1 MIDQSSLKTNFIG
14 RDGFRWWV
22 GQIPPLSSMGKQ
34 VEGGGWGNRFKVRII
49 GYHPYSAAELPDED
63 LPWAQ
68 CLIPTTAGSGA
79 ANCATGVQLQPSD
92 IVLGFFLD
100 GDNAQIPVILATFGR
115 SNSVPSTDYLGPFVP
130 FTGYSDKIQKNGG
143 LASNESSE
151 VKKTSN
157 PSPRDVSPEQAKQ
170 ISPDEKSTSDSIGST
185 VILANTINNTKVA
198 GIKNEVSNLLKKIKR
213 FLNKAKNVAQKIKQ
227 EIKKS
232 VDKIVSIAN
241 DFVGSSFNFLYK
253 QLEKLLK
260 KGLDFLYKQVF
271 STILAATANPA
282 AAHLAG
288 VAAQTAM
295 VKPVSILEKA
305 VSCVA
310 GAVISGLKS
319 VVSGLLNSVVDN
331 ISRFVGCAAEQFTGS
346 LLNSIIDK
354 IESAISGPI
363 AGVEK
368 LLQFFS
374 DFSVGG
380 VIRSVVDGIKSVGS
394 AFDCNQDKSSF
405 QGLVN
410 EWVVGSGP
418 KFSGADPFQNIL
430 KAINIQNSTKP
441 ITEFNLA
448 PTDSIVL
455 NNLLSTVKIASN
467 VGIND
472 TTINLQSLDN
482 ISSDGLLSSDYEIM
496 KINSVNQST
505 NQIVVQRAYSGI
517 TTTYTSG
524 YDLNV
529 IDNRVEPRNTTTTIK
544 QSPTNLFKN
553 SLGNCF
559 TGVPT
564 NCSAPTI
571 NIFGGGSSGSG
582 ATAIPLLGSIVGDTA
597 SIIGVKVTNGGSGYD
612 YPPFVEIVD
621 NCGQGYGAVARALI
635 NDAGQVES
643 IYIVSEGENYPIE
656 NFIDIENM
664 ERVGGIFEYSV
675 SDVVV
680 DFGGSGYE
688 NGDTVVDNLGNT
700 YSTQVVNGS
709 IYQVIPLNNVVQSA
723 PVLTVQT
730 KTGSGA
736 VLRPLLASPNFTG
749 EVQQSIDCP
758 TK

>member
-1 MIDQSSLKTNFIG
+1 MIDQSLLKSNFIG
-14 RDGFRWWV
+14 RDGFRWWI

-115 SNSVPSTDYLGPFVP
+115 SDSVPSTTYSGPFVP
-130 FTGYSDKIQKNGG
+130 FTGYSDKVQINGE
-143 LASNESSE
+143 LASIESNEL
-151 VKKTSN
+151 KKTSN

-170 ISPDEKSTSDSIGST
+170 IGPIEKSISDAIGSE

-198 GIKNEVSNLLKKIKR
+198 GIKNEINNLLKKIQR
-213 FLNKAKNVAQKIKQ
+213 FLNKAKNVTQKIKQ
-227 EIKKS
+227 EIRKS

-241 DFVGSSFNFLYK
+241 DFIGQSFNFLYK
-253 QLEKLLK
+253 KLEVLLK
-260 KGLDFLYKQVF
+260 KGLELLYKKVYALV
-271 STILAATANPA
+271 LAATLNPA

-295 VKPVSILEKA
+295 VKPVKKVEESL
-305 VSCVA
+305 SCVA
-310 GAVISGLKS
+310 GAVISGLKN
-319 VVSGLLNSVVDN
+319 VVSDLIYSVIDN
-331 ISRFVGCAAEQFTGS
+331 IERFVTCAAEQFTGS
-346 LLNSIIDK
+346 LLNSIIDR
-354 IESAISGPI
+354 IESGLSEPFSGI
-363 AGVEK
+363 QK

-374 DFSVGG
+374 DFSVGNT
-380 VIRSVVDGIKSVGS
+380 IRSTVDGIKSVGS

-410 EWVVGSGP
+410 EWVVGYGP
-418 KFSGADPFQNIL
+418 KSSGADPFQNIL
-430 KAINIQNSTKP
+430 NVINGQNS
-441 ITEFNLA
+441 N
-448 PTDSIVL
+448 
-455 NNLLSTVKIASN
+455 
-467 VGIND
+467 
-472 TTINLQSLDN
+472 
-482 ISSDGLLSSDYEIM
+482 
-496 KINSVNQST
+496 
-505 NQIVVQRAYSGI
+505 
-517 TTTYTSG
+517 
-524 YDLNV
+524 
-529 IDNRVEPRNTTTTIK
+529 
-544 QSPTNLFKN
+544 
-553 SLGNCF
+553 NCF

-564 NCSAPTI
+564 NCSVPTI
-571 NIFGGGSSGSG
+571 NIFGGGSAGSG
-582 ATAIPLLGSIVGDTA
+582 ASAIPLLGSIVGNTA
-597 SIIGVKVTNGGSGYD
+597 SIIGVKVTDGGSGYT

-643 IYIVSEGENYPIE
+643 IYIVSEGENYPTG
-656 NFIDIENM
+656 DI
-664 ERVGGIFEYSV
+664 GYSSQYSV

-680 DFGGSGYE
+680 DSGGTGYE
-688 NGDTVVDNLGNT
+688 NGDTVTDNLGNT
-700 YSTQVVNGS
+700 YSTQVINGS
-709 IYQVIPLNNVVQSA
+709 IYQVIPLNNVVQSI
-723 PVLTVQT
+723 PILTVQT

-736 VLRPLLASPNFTG
+736 VLRPLIATSNTPNFTG

>member
-1 MIDQSSLKTNFIG
+1 MIDQSSLKSNFIG
-14 RDGFRWWV
+14 RDGFRWWI

-49 GYHPYSAAELPDED
+49 GYHPYSSAELPDED

-79 ANCATGVQLQPSD
+79 ANCVTGVQLQPSD

-130 FTGYSDKIQKNGG
+130 FTGYSDKIKKNGG
-143 LASNESSE
+143 LTPNESSE

-170 ISPDEKSTSDSIGST
+170 ISPIEKSISDAVGSE

-198 GIKNEVSNLLKKIKR
+198 AIKNEVNNLLKKIQR

-241 DFVGSSFNFLYK
+241 DFVGNSFKFLYE

-260 KGLDFLYKQVF
+260 KGLDLLYKKVF
-271 STILAATANPA
+271 ADVLAATSNPA

-295 VKPVSILEKA
+295 VNPVLILEKA
-305 VSCVA
+305 ISCVA

-331 ISRFVGCAAEQFTGS
+331 IKKFVTCAAEQFTGS
-346 LLNSIIDK
+346 LLNSIIDR
-354 IESAISGPI
+354 IESGLSGPI
-363 AGVEK
+363 AGVQK

-374 DFSVGG
+374 DFSVGN
-380 VIRSVVDGIKSVGS
+380 VIRSVVDGIKSIGS

-410 EWVVGSGP
+410 EWVVGYGP
-418 KFSGADPFQNIL
+418 KSSGADPFKNIL
-430 KAINIQNSTKP
+430 EIINGQNST
-441 ITEFNLA
+441 
-448 PTDSIVL
+448 
-455 NNLLSTVKIASN
+455 
-467 VGIND
+467 
-472 TTINLQSLDN
+472 
-482 ISSDGLLSSDYEIM
+482 
-496 KINSVNQST
+496 
-505 NQIVVQRAYSGI
+505 
-517 TTTYTSG
+517 
-524 YDLNV
+524 
-529 IDNRVEPRNTTTTIK
+529 
-544 QSPTNLFKN
+544 
-553 SLGNCF
+553 NCF

-571 NIFGGGSSGSG
+571 NIFGGGSAGSG
-582 ATAIPLLGSIVGDTA
+582 ASAIPLLGSIVGNTA
-597 SIIGVKVTNGGSGYD
+597 SIMGVKVTNSGSGYD

-643 IYIVSEGENYPIE
+643 IYIVSEGENYPTG
-656 NFIDIENM
+656 DI
-664 ERVGGIFEYSV
+664 GYTSEYSV

-680 DFGGSGYE
+680 DYGGTGYE
-688 NGDTVVDNLGNT
+688 NDDIVTDNFGNT

-709 IYQVIPLNNVVQSA
+709 IYQVTPLNNVVQSA

-736 VLRPLLASPNFTG
+736 VLRPLLTTPSFTG

>member
-1 MIDQSSLKTNFIG
+1 MIDQSLLKSNFIG
-14 RDGFRWWV
+14 RDGFRWWI

-115 SNSVPSTDYLGPFVP
+115 SDSVPSTDYVGPFVP
-130 FTGYSDKIQKNGG
+130 FTGYSNKIQKNGG
-143 LASNESSE
+143 VASSESNEL
-151 VKKTSN
+151 KNTSN

-170 ISPDEKSTSDSIGST
+170 ISPDEKSISDAIGSE

-198 GIKNEVSNLLKKIKR
+198 AIKNEVNNLLKKIKR
-213 FLNKAKNVAQKIKQ
+213 FLNSAKNVAQKIKQ
-227 EIKKS
+227 EIAKS
-232 VDKIVSIAN
+232 VDKIVSISN

-253 QLEKLLK
+253 QLETLLK
-260 KGLDFLYKQVF
+260 KGLDLLYKQVF
-271 STILAATANPA
+271 AAVLAATANPA

-295 VKPVSILEKA
+295 VKPVSVLENEL
-305 VSCVA
+305 SCVA
-310 GAVISGLKS
+310 GSVISGLKS
-319 VVSGLLNSVVDN
+319 VVSELLYSVVNN
-331 ISRFVGCAAEQFTGS
+331 IERFVGCAAEQFIGS
-346 LLNSIIDK
+346 LLNSIIDT
-354 IESAISGPI
+354 IESGISGPI
-363 AGVEK
+363 AGVQK

-374 DFSVGG
+374 DFSVGN
-380 VIRSVVDGIKSVGS
+380 VIRSVVDAIKSVGS

-418 KFSGADPFQNIL
+418 KSSGADPFQNIL
-430 KAINIQNSTKP
+430 EAINLEKSGV
-441 ITEFNLA
+441 
-448 PTDSIVL
+448 D
-455 NNLLSTVKIASN
+455 
-467 VGIND
+467 
-472 TTINLQSLDN
+472 
-482 ISSDGLLSSDYEIM
+482 
-496 KINSVNQST
+496 INS
-505 NQIVVQRAYSGI
+505 
-517 TTTYTSG
+517 
-524 YDLNV
+524 
-529 IDNRVEPRNTTTTIK
+529 IK
-544 QSPTNLFKN
+544 
-553 SLGNCF
+553 NCF
-559 TGVPT
+559 TGIPT

-582 ATAIPLLGSIVGDTA
+582 ATAIPLLGSIVGTTA
-597 SIIGVKVTNGGSGYD
+597 SIIGVDLTNGGSGYT

-643 IYIVSEGENYPIE
+643 IYIVSEGENYPIG
-656 NFIDIENM
+656 D
-664 ERVGGIFEYSV
+664 VGYNSEYSV
-675 SDVVV
+675 FDVVV

-688 NGDTVVDNLGNT
+688 TGDVVTDNFGNT
-700 YSTQVVNGS
+700 YSTQVVNGAV
-709 IYQVIPLNNVVQSA
+709 YQVIPLNNVVQSV

-736 VLRPLLASPNFTG
+736 VLRPLLATPNFTG

>member
-1 MIDQSSLKTNFIG
+1 MIDQSSLKSNFIG
-14 RDGFRWWV
+14 RDGFRWWI

-34 VEGGGWGNRFKVRII
+34 VEGSGWGNRFKVRII

-79 ANCATGVQLQPSD
+79 ANCTTGVQLQPSD

-143 LASNESSE
+143 LTPNESSE

-170 ISPDEKSTSDSIGST
+170 ISPNEKSISDAVGSE

-198 GIKNEVSNLLKKIKR
+198 GIKNEVNNLLKKIQR
-213 FLNKAKNVAQKIKQ
+213 FLNKAINVAQKIKQ

-260 KGLDFLYKQVF
+260 KGLDLLYKQVF
-271 STILAATANPA
+271 AAVLAATANPA

-295 VKPVSILEKA
+295 VGPVTILEKA
-305 VSCVA
+305 ISCVA

-346 LLNSIIDK
+346 LLNSIIDR
-354 IESAISGPI
+354 IESGLSSGI
-363 AGVEK
+363 GGVQK

-374 DFSVGG
+374 NFSVGN
-380 VIRSVVDGIKSVGS
+380 VIRSAVDAIKSIGS

-418 KFSGADPFQNIL
+418 KSSGADPFQNIL
-430 KAINIQNSTKP
+430 QAINIQNNTKP

-467 VGIND
+467 VAIND
-472 TTINLQSLDN
+472 TAINLQSLDN
-482 ISSDGLLSSDYEIM
+482 ISSGGLLTSEYEIM

-505 NQIVVQRAYSGI
+505 NQVVVQRAYSGI
-517 TTTYTSG
+517 TTTYNSG
-524 YDLNV
+524 YNLNV
-529 IDNRVEPRNTTTTIK
+529 VDNRVEQKNTTTTIK
-544 QSPTNLFKN
+544 QSPTDSFKN

-564 NCSAPTI
+564 NCSAPI
-571 NIFGGGSSGSG
+571 VNIFGGGSSGSG
-582 ATAIPLLGSIVGDTA
+582 ATAIPLFGSIVGNTA
-597 SIIGVKVTNGGSGYD
+597 SIMGVQVTNGGSGYT

-656 NFIDIENM
+656 NYSTENV
-664 ERVGGIFEYSV
+664 ENVGGISEYSISNV
-675 SDVVV
+675 IIE
-680 DFGGSGYE
+680 FGGSGYE
-688 NGDTVVDNLGNT
+688 NGDIVIDNLGNT
-700 YSTQVVNGS
+700 YSTQIVNGS
-709 IYQVIPLNNVVQSA
+709 IYQVTPLNNVVQSP

-736 VLRPLLASPNFTG
+736 VLRPLFTAPNFTG
-749 EVQQSIDCP
+749 KVQQSIDCL

>member
-1 MIDQSSLKTNFIG
+1 MIDQSSLKSNFIG
-14 RDGFRWWV
+14 RDGFRWWI

-79 ANCATGVQLQPSD
+79 ANCVTGVQLQPSD

-143 LASNESSE
+143 LTSNESSE

-170 ISPDEKSTSDSIGST
+170 ISPDEKSISDSIGSE

-198 GIKNEVSNLLKKIKR
+198 AIKNEVNNLLKKIKR
-213 FLNKAKNVAQKIKQ
+213 FLNSAKNVAQKIKQ
-227 EIKKS
+227 EIAKS
-232 VDKIVSIAN
+232 VDKIVAISN
-241 DFVGSSFNFLYK
+241 DFVGNSFNFLYK

-260 KGLDFLYKQVF
+260 KGLDLLYKQVF
-271 STILAATANPA
+271 ATVLAATGNPA

-295 VKPVSILEKA
+295 VGPVTVLEKA
-305 VSCVA
+305 ISCVA
-310 GAVISGLKS
+310 GAVINGLKS

-331 ISRFVGCAAEQFTGS
+331 IQRFVGCAAEQFTGS
-346 LLNSIIDK
+346 LLNSIIDN
-354 IESAISGPI
+354 IESGLSSGI
-363 AGVEK
+363 GGVQK

-374 DFSVGG
+374 GFSVGNT
-380 VIRSVVDGIKSVGS
+380 VRSAVDAIKSVGS

-410 EWVVGSGP
+410 EWVVGYGP
-418 KFSGADPFQNIL
+418 KSSGADPFQNIL
-430 KAINIQNSTKP
+430 EVINGQN
-441 ITEFNLA
+441 
-448 PTDSIVL
+448 
-455 NNLLSTVKIASN
+455 
-467 VGIND
+467 IN
-472 TTINLQSLDN
+472 
-482 ISSDGLLSSDYEIM
+482 
-496 KINSVNQST
+496 
-505 NQIVVQRAYSGI
+505 
-517 TTTYTSG
+517 
-524 YDLNV
+524 
-529 IDNRVEPRNTTTTIK
+529 
-544 QSPTNLFKN
+544 
-553 SLGNCF
+553 NCF
-559 TGVPT
+559 TGIPT
-564 NCSAPTI
+564 NCSVPTI

-582 ATAIPLLGSIVGDTA
+582 ATAIPLLGSIVGTTA
-597 SIIGVKVTNGGSGYD
+597 SIIGVEVTNGGSGYT

-643 IYIVSEGENYPIE
+643 IYIVSEGENYPIG
-656 NFIDIENM
+656 D
-664 ERVGGIFEYSV
+664 VGYNSEYSV
-675 SDVVV
+675 FDVVV

-688 NGDTVVDNLGNT
+688 TGDIVTDNFGNT
-700 YSTQVVNGS
+700 YSTQVVNGA
-709 IYQVIPLNNVVQSA
+709 IYQVTPLNNVVQSP

-736 VLRPLLASPNFTG
+736 VLRPLLATPNFTG

>member
-14 RDGFRWWV
+14 RDGFRWWI

-49 GYHPYSAAELPDED
+49 GYHPYSSAELPDED

-79 ANCATGVQLQPSD
+79 ANCVTGVQLQPSD

-130 FTGYSDKIQKNGG
+130 FTGYSDKIKKNGG

-170 ISPDEKSTSDSIGST
+170 ISPDEKSISDSVGSEI
-185 VILANTINNTKVA
+185 ILANTINNTKVA
-198 GIKNEVSNLLKKIKR
+198 AIKNEVSNLLKKIKR

-227 EIKKS
+227 EIAKS
-232 VDKIVSIAN
+232 VDKIVSISN
-241 DFVGSSFNFLYK
+241 DFVGNSFNFLYK

-271 STILAATANPA
+271 ATVLAATANPA

-295 VKPVSILEKA
+295 VGPVKILEEA

-331 ISRFVGCAAEQFTGS
+331 IQRFVGCAAEQFTGS
-346 LLNSIIDK
+346 LLNSIIDT

-363 AGVEK
+363 SGVEK

-374 DFSVGG
+374 DFSVGN
-380 VIRSVVDGIKSVGS
+380 VIRSVVDGIKSIGS

-418 KFSGADPFQNIL
+418 KSSGADPFQNIL
-430 KAINIQNSTKP
+430 EAINIQNSTKP
-441 ITEFNLA
+441 ITEFKLA
-448 PTDSIVL
+448 PTDSIVA
-455 NNLLSTVKIASN
+455 NNLISVVKISSDVN
-467 VGIND
+467 VKD
-472 TTINLQSLDN
+472 TMINLQSLDN
-482 ISSDGLLSSDYEIM
+482 ISSDGLLSSEYEIM

-505 NQIVVQRAYSGI
+505 NQVVVQRAYSGI

-524 YDLNV
+524 YSLNV
-529 IDNRVEPRNTTTTIK
+529 INNKVEQKNTETTIK
-544 QSPTNLFKN
+544 QSPSESFKN
-553 SLGNCF
+553 SLGNCN
-559 TGVPT
+559 T
-564 NCSAPTI
+564 NLLTNILPPI
-571 NIFGGGSSGSG
+571 VNIFGGGSSGSG
-582 ATAIPLLGSIVGDTA
+582 AIATPLFGSIVGNTA
-597 SIIGVKVTNGGSGYD
+597 SIMGVRVTNGGSGYT

-621 NCGQGYGAVARALI
+621 DAGQGYGAVARALI

-643 IYIVSEGENYPIE
+643 IYIVSEGENYPIG
-656 NFIDIENM
+656 DIA
-664 ERVGGIFEYSV
+664 EYSV

-680 DFGGSGYE
+680 EFGGSGYE
-688 NGDTVVDNLGNT
+688 KGDTVVDNLGNS
-700 YSTQVVNGS
+700 YSTQIVNGS
-709 IYQVIPLNNVVQSA
+709 IYQVIPLNNTVQSI

-736 VLRPLLASPNFTG
+736 VLRPLFTSPNFTG

-758 TK
+758 TN

>member
-1 MIDQSSLKTNFIG
+1 MIDQSSLKSNFIG
-14 RDGFRWWV
+14 RDGFRWWI

-79 ANCATGVQLQPSD
+79 ANCVTGVQLQPSD

-130 FTGYSDKIQKNGG
+130 FTGYSDKIKKNGG
-143 LASNESSE
+143 LTPNESSE

-170 ISPDEKSTSDSIGST
+170 ISPDEKSISDSIGSE

-198 GIKNEVSNLLKKIKR
+198 GIKNEVNNLLKKIQR

-253 QLEKLLK
+253 KLEKLLK

-271 STILAATANPA
+271 AAVLAATANPA

-295 VKPVSILEKA
+295 VGPVSVLEKA
-305 VSCVA
+305 ISCVA

-331 ISRFVGCAAEQFTGS
+331 ISKFVSCAAEQFTGS

-354 IESAISGPI
+354 IESGLSGAIG
-363 AGVEK
+363 GVQK

-374 DFSVGG
+374 DFSVGN
-380 VIRSVVDGIKSVGS
+380 VVRSTVDAIKSLGS

-418 KFSGADPFQNIL
+418 KSSGADPFQNIL
-430 KAINIQNSTKP
+430 QAINIQNNTKP

-467 VGIND
+467 VGVND

-482 ISSDGLLSSDYEIM
+482 ISSDGLLTSQYEIM

-505 NQIVVQRAYSGI
+505 NQVIVQRAYSGI
-517 TTTYTSG
+517 TTTYNSG

-529 IDNRVEPRNTTTTIK
+529 IDNKVEQKNTTTTAK
-544 QSPTNLFKN
+544 QSPTDLFKN
-553 SLGNCF
+553 SLGNCY
-559 TGVPT
+559 TGVPK
-564 NCSAPTI
+564 NCSVPTI

-582 ATAIPLLGSIVGDTA
+582 ATAIPLLGSIVGNTA
-597 SIIGVKVTNGGSGYD
+597 SIIGIEVTNGGSGYD

-621 NCGQGYGAVARALI
+621 NCGQGYGAVAKALI

-643 IYIVSEGENYPIE
+643 IYLVSEGENYPTG
-656 NFIDIENM
+656 DI
-664 ERVGGIFEYSV
+664 GYASEYSV

-688 NGDTVVDNLGNT
+688 NGDTVVDNFGNT
-700 YSTQVVNGS
+700 YSTQIVNGA
-709 IYQVIPLNNVVQSA
+709 IYQVIPLNNVVQST

-736 VLRPLLASPNFTG
+736 VLRPLLATPNFTG

>member
-1 MIDQSSLKTNFIG
+1 MIDQSSLKSNFIG
-14 RDGFRWWV
+14 RDGFRWWI

-34 VEGGGWGNRFKVRII
+34 VEGSGWGNRFKVRII

-79 ANCATGVQLQPSD
+79 ANCTTGVQLQPSD

-143 LASNESSE
+143 LTPNESSE

-170 ISPDEKSTSDSIGST
+170 ISPNEKSISDAVGSE

-198 GIKNEVSNLLKKIKR
+198 GIKNEVNNLLKKIQR
-213 FLNKAKNVAQKIKQ
+213 FLNKAINVAQKIKQ

-260 KGLDFLYKQVF
+260 KGLDLLYKQVF
-271 STILAATANPA
+271 AAVLAATANPA

-295 VKPVSILEKA
+295 VGPVTILEKA
-305 VSCVA
+305 ISCVA

-346 LLNSIIDK
+346 LLNSIIDR
-354 IESAISGPI
+354 IESGLSSGI
-363 AGVEK
+363 GGVQK

-374 DFSVGG
+374 NFSVGN
-380 VIRSVVDGIKSVGS
+380 VIRSAVDAIKSIGS

-418 KFSGADPFQNIL
+418 KYSDADPFQNIL
-430 KAINIQNSTKP
+430 QAINIQNNTKP

-467 VGIND
+467 VAIND
-472 TTINLQSLDN
+472 TAINLQSLDN
-482 ISSDGLLSSDYEIM
+482 ISSGGLLTSEYEIM

-505 NQIVVQRAYSGI
+505 NQVVVQRAYSGI
-517 TTTYTSG
+517 TTTYNSG
-524 YDLNV
+524 YNLNV
-529 IDNRVEPRNTTTTIK
+529 VDNRVEQKNTTTTIK
-544 QSPTNLFKN
+544 QSPTDSFKN

-564 NCSAPTI
+564 NCSAPI
-571 NIFGGGSSGSG
+571 VNIFGGGSSGSG
-582 ATAIPLLGSIVGDTA
+582 ATAIPLFGSIVGNTA
-597 SIIGVKVTNGGSGYD
+597 SIMGVQVTNGGSGYT

-656 NFIDIENM
+656 NYSTENV
-664 ERVGGIFEYSV
+664 ENVGGISEYSISNV
-675 SDVVV
+675 IIE
-680 DFGGSGYE
+680 FGGSGYE
-688 NGDTVVDNLGNT
+688 NGDIVIDNLGNT
-700 YSTQVVNGS
+700 YSTQIVNGS
-709 IYQVIPLNNVVQSA
+709 IYQVTPLNNVVQSP

-736 VLRPLLASPNFTG
+736 VLRPLFTAPNFTG
-749 EVQQSIDCP
+749 KVQQSIDCL

>member
-14 RDGFRWWV
+14 RDGFRWWI

-34 VEGGGWGNRFKVRII
+34 VEGNGWGNRFKVRII

-79 ANCATGVQLQPSD
+79 ANCTTGVQLQPSD

-143 LASNESSE
+143 LAPNESSE

-170 ISPDEKSTSDSIGST
+170 ISPDEKSISDSVGST

-198 GIKNEVSNLLKKIKR
+198 GIKNEVSNLLKKIQR
-213 FLNKAKNVAQKIKQ
+213 FLNGAKNIAQKIKQ
-227 EIKKS
+227 EIAKS

-241 DFVGSSFNFLYK
+241 DFVGSSFNFLYTK
-253 QLEKLLK
+253 LEKLLK
-260 KGLDFLYKQVF
+260 SGLDLLYKQVF
-271 STILAATANPA
+271 ATILIATANPA
-282 AAHLAG
+282 AAHLGG

-295 VKPVSILEKA
+295 VGPVSILEKA
-305 VSCVA
+305 ISCVA

-331 ISRFVGCAAEQFTGS
+331 IKRFVGCAAEQFTGS

-354 IESAISGPI
+354 IESGISGPI

-374 DFSVGG
+374 DFSVGN
-380 VIRSVVDGIKSVGS
+380 VIRSAVDAIKSIGS

-418 KFSGADPFQNIL
+418 KYSGADPFQNIL
-430 KAINIQNSTKP
+430 EAINIQNSG
-441 ITEFNLA
+441 
-448 PTDSIVL
+448 V
-455 NNLLSTVKIASN
+455 N
-467 VGIND
+467 V
-472 TTINLQSLDN
+472 
-482 ISSDGLLSSDYEIM
+482 
-496 KINSVNQST
+496 NSVKNCNT
-505 NQIVVQRAYSGI
+505 N
-517 TTTYTSG
+517 
-524 YDLNV
+524 
-529 IDNRVEPRNTTTTIK
+529 
-544 QSPTNLFKN
+544 F
-553 SLGNCF
+553 
-559 TGVPT
+559 
-564 NCSAPTI
+564 PTI
-571 NIFGGGSSGSG
+571 FSPPIVNIFGGGSSGSG
-582 ATAIPLLGSIVGDTA
+582 ATATPIYGSIVGNTA
-597 SIIGVKVTNGGSGYD
+597 SIMGVQVTNGGSGYT

-621 NCGQGYGAVARALI
+621 DAGQGYGAVARALI

-643 IYIVSEGENYPIE
+643 IYIVSEGENYPI
-656 NFIDIENM
+656 
-664 ERVGGIFEYSV
+664 GGIAEYSV

-680 DFGGSGYE
+680 EFGGSGYQK
-688 NGDTVVDNLGNT
+688 GDTVVDNLGNS
-700 YSTQVVNGS
+700 YSTQIVNGS
-709 IYQVIPLNNVVQSA
+709 IYQVIPLNNVVQSI
-723 PVLTVQT
+723 PVLTVKT
-730 KTGSGA
+730 KAGSGA
-736 VLRPLLASPNFTG
+736 VLRPLFTSPNFTG

>member
-1 MIDQSSLKTNFIG
+1 MIDQSSLKSNFIG
-14 RDGFRWWV
+14 RDGFRWWI

-49 GYHPYSAAELPDED
+49 GYHPYSSAELPDED

-79 ANCATGVQLQPSD
+79 ANCVTGVQLQPSD

-130 FTGYSDKIQKNGG
+130 FTGYSDKIKKNGG
-143 LASNESSE
+143 LTPNESSE

-170 ISPDEKSTSDSIGST
+170 ISPIEKSISDAVGSE

-198 GIKNEVSNLLKKIKR
+198 AIKNEVNNLLKKIQR

-253 QLEKLLK
+253 KLEKLLK

-271 STILAATANPA
+271 AAVLAATANPA

-295 VKPVSILEKA
+295 VNPVLVLEKA
-305 VSCVA
+305 ISCVA

-331 ISRFVGCAAEQFTGS
+331 IKKFVTCAAEQFTGS
-346 LLNSIIDK
+346 LLNSIIDR
-354 IESAISGPI
+354 IESGLSGPI
-363 AGVEK
+363 AGVQK

-374 DFSVGG
+374 DFSVGN
-380 VIRSVVDGIKSVGS
+380 VIRSAVDGIKSIGS

-410 EWVVGSGP
+410 EWVVGFGP
-418 KFSGADPFQNIL
+418 KSSGADPFKNIL
-430 KAINIQNSTKP
+430 EIINGQNST
-441 ITEFNLA
+441 
-448 PTDSIVL
+448 
-455 NNLLSTVKIASN
+455 
-467 VGIND
+467 
-472 TTINLQSLDN
+472 
-482 ISSDGLLSSDYEIM
+482 
-496 KINSVNQST
+496 
-505 NQIVVQRAYSGI
+505 
-517 TTTYTSG
+517 
-524 YDLNV
+524 
-529 IDNRVEPRNTTTTIK
+529 
-544 QSPTNLFKN
+544 
-553 SLGNCF
+553 NCF

-571 NIFGGGSSGSG
+571 NIFGGGSAGSG
-582 ATAIPLLGSIVGDTA
+582 ASAIPLLGSIVGNTA
-597 SIIGVKVTNGGSGYD
+597 SIMGVKVTNSGSGYD

-643 IYIVSEGENYPIE
+643 IYIVSEGENYPTG
-656 NFIDIENM
+656 DI
-664 ERVGGIFEYSV
+664 GYTSEYSV

-680 DFGGSGYE
+680 DYGGTGYE
-688 NGDTVVDNLGNT
+688 NDDIVTDNFGNT

-709 IYQVIPLNNVVQSA
+709 IYQVTPLNNVVQSA

-736 VLRPLLASPNFTG
+736 VLRPLLTTPSFTG

>member
-1 MIDQSSLKTNFIG
+1 MIDQSSLKSNFIG
-14 RDGFRWWV
+14 RDGFRWWI

-49 GYHPYSAAELPDED
+49 GYHPYSSAELPDED

-79 ANCATGVQLQPSD
+79 ANCVTGVQLQPSD

-115 SNSVPSTDYLGPFVP
+115 SNSVPSTDYLGPFIP

-143 LASNESSE
+143 LTPNESSE

-170 ISPDEKSTSDSIGST
+170 ISPDEKSISDAVGSE

-198 GIKNEVSNLLKKIKR
+198 AIKNEVNNLLKKIQR
-213 FLNKAKNVAQKIKQ
+213 FLNKAKNVSQKIKQ

-253 QLEKLLK
+253 KLEKLLK

-271 STILAATANPA
+271 AAVLAATANPA

-295 VKPVSILEKA
+295 VGPVSVLEKA
-305 VSCVA
+305 ISCVA

-331 ISRFVGCAAEQFTGS
+331 IKKFVTCAAEQFTGS

-354 IESAISGPI
+354 IESGLSDAIG
-363 AGVEK
+363 GVQK

-374 DFSVGG
+374 DFSVGN
-380 VIRSVVDGIKSVGS
+380 VIRSAVDGIKSIGS

-410 EWVVGSGP
+410 EWVVGYGP
-418 KFSGADPFQNIL
+418 KSSGADPFQNIL
-430 KAINIQNSTKP
+430 KIINGQNST
-441 ITEFNLA
+441 
-448 PTDSIVL
+448 
-455 NNLLSTVKIASN
+455 
-467 VGIND
+467 
-472 TTINLQSLDN
+472 
-482 ISSDGLLSSDYEIM
+482 
-496 KINSVNQST
+496 
-505 NQIVVQRAYSGI
+505 
-517 TTTYTSG
+517 
-524 YDLNV
+524 
-529 IDNRVEPRNTTTTIK
+529 
-544 QSPTNLFKN
+544 
-553 SLGNCF
+553 NCF
-559 TGVPT
+559 TDIPT
-564 NCSAPTI
+564 NCSAPII
-571 NIFGGGSSGSG
+571 NIFGGGSAGSG
-582 ATAIPLLGSIVGDTA
+582 ASAIPLLGSIVGNTA
-597 SIIGVKVTNGGSGYD
+597 SIIGVKVTDGGSGYT

-643 IYIVSEGENYPIE
+643 IYIVSEGENYPTG
-656 NFIDIENM
+656 DI
-664 ERVGGIFEYSV
+664 GYASEYSV

-680 DFGGSGYE
+680 DYGGTGYE
-688 NGDTVVDNLGNT
+688 NGDTVTDNLGNT

-709 IYQVIPLNNVVQSA
+709 IYQVTPLNNVVQSA

-730 KTGSGA
+730 KNGSGA
-736 VLRPLLASPNFTG
+736 VLRPLLATPNFTG

>member
-115 SNSVPSTDYLGPFVP
+115 SGSVPSTDYLGPFVP

-143 LASNESSE
+143 LAPNESSE
-151 VKKTSN
+151 TKKTSQ

-170 ISPDEKSTSDSIGST
+170 ISPDEKSTSDAIGSE

-198 GIKNEVSNLLKKIKR
+198 AIKNEVSNLLKKIKR

-282 AAHLAG
+282 AAHLGG

-295 VKPVSILEKA
+295 VGPVSILEKA

-331 ISRFVGCAAEQFTGS
+331 IQRFVGCAAEQFTGS

-354 IESAISGPI
+354 IESGISGPI

-380 VIRSVVDGIKSVGS
+380 VIRSVVDGIKSIGS

-430 KAINIQNSTKP
+430 EAINLEKSGVD
-441 ITEFNLA
+441 L
-448 PTDSIVL
+448 
-455 NNLLSTVKIASN
+455 
-467 VGIND
+467 
-472 TTINLQSLDN
+472 
-482 ISSDGLLSSDYEIM
+482 
-496 KINSVNQST
+496 NSVKKCFT
-505 NQIVVQRAYSGI
+505 
-517 TTTYTSG
+517 
-524 YDLNV
+524 DF
-529 IDNRVEPRNTTTTIK
+529 
-544 QSPTNLFKN
+544 PTN
-553 SLGNCF
+553 F
-559 TGVPT
+559 T
-564 NCSAPTI
+564 API
-571 NIFGGGSSGSG
+571 VNIFGGGSSGSG
-582 ATAIPLLGSIVGDTA
+582 ATAIPLLGSIVGNA
-597 SIIGVKVTNGGSGYD
+597 GSIIGVEVTNGGSGYD

-621 NCGQGYGAVARALI
+621 DAGQGYGAVARALI

-643 IYIVSEGENYPIE
+643 IYIVSEGENYPTG
-656 NFIDIENM
+656 DI
-664 ERVGGIFEYSV
+664 GYASEYSV

-688 NGDTVVDNLGNT
+688 NGDTVTDNLGNT

-723 PVLTVQT
+723 PVLTVKT

-736 VLRPLLASPNFTG
+736 VLRPLFATPNFTG

>member
-79 ANCATGVQLQPSD
+79 ANCVTGVQLQPSD

-143 LASNESSE
+143 LAPNESSE

-170 ISPDEKSTSDSIGST
+170 ISPDEKSISDAVGSE

-271 STILAATANPA
+271 ATVLAATANPA

-295 VKPVSILEKA
+295 VGPVSILEKA

-331 ISRFVGCAAEQFTGS
+331 IQRFVGCAAEQFTGS

-354 IESAISGPI
+354 IESGISGPI

-418 KFSGADPFQNIL
+418 KSSGADPFQNIL
-430 KAINIQNSTKP
+430 EAINLEKSGVD
-441 ITEFNLA
+441 L
-448 PTDSIVL
+448 
-455 NNLLSTVKIASN
+455 
-467 VGIND
+467 
-472 TTINLQSLDN
+472 
-482 ISSDGLLSSDYEIM
+482 
-496 KINSVNQST
+496 NSVKKCFT
-505 NQIVVQRAYSGI
+505 
-517 TTTYTSG
+517 
-524 YDLNV
+524 DF
-529 IDNRVEPRNTTTTIK
+529 
-544 QSPTNLFKN
+544 PTN
-553 SLGNCF
+553 F
-559 TGVPT
+559 T
-564 NCSAPTI
+564 API
-571 NIFGGGSSGSG
+571 VNIFGGGSSGSG
-582 ATAIPLLGSIVGDTA
+582 ATAIPLLGSIVGNA
-597 SIIGVKVTNGGSGYD
+597 GSIIGVEVTNGGSGYD

-621 NCGQGYGAVARALI
+621 DAGQGYGAVARALI

-643 IYIVSEGENYPIE
+643 IYIVSEGENYPTG
-656 NFIDIENM
+656 DI
-664 ERVGGIFEYSV
+664 GYASEYSV

-688 NGDTVVDNLGNT
+688 NGDTVTDNLGNT

-723 PVLTVQT
+723 PVLTVKT

-736 VLRPLLASPNFTG
+736 VLRPLLATPNFTG

>member
-115 SNSVPSTDYLGPFVP
+115 SGSVPSTDYLGPFVP
-130 FTGYSDKIQKNGG
+130 FTGYSDKIQKNDG
-143 LASNESSE
+143 LAPNESSE
-151 VKKTSN
+151 TKKTSQ

-170 ISPDEKSTSDSIGST
+170 ISPDEKSTSDAIGSE

-198 GIKNEVSNLLKKIKR
+198 AIKNEVSNLLKKIKR

-282 AAHLAG
+282 AAHLGG

-295 VKPVSILEKA
+295 VGPVSILEKA

-319 VVSGLLNSVVDN
+319 IVSGLLNSVVDN
-331 ISRFVGCAAEQFTGS
+331 IQRFVGCAAEQFTGS

-380 VIRSVVDGIKSVGS
+380 VIRSVVDGIKSLGS

-430 KAINIQNSTKP
+430 EAINLEKSGVD
-441 ITEFNLA
+441 L
-448 PTDSIVL
+448 
-455 NNLLSTVKIASN
+455 
-467 VGIND
+467 
-472 TTINLQSLDN
+472 
-482 ISSDGLLSSDYEIM
+482 
-496 KINSVNQST
+496 NSVKKCFT
-505 NQIVVQRAYSGI
+505 
-517 TTTYTSG
+517 
-524 YDLNV
+524 DF
-529 IDNRVEPRNTTTTIK
+529 
-544 QSPTNLFKN
+544 PTN
-553 SLGNCF
+553 F
-559 TGVPT
+559 T
-564 NCSAPTI
+564 API
-571 NIFGGGSSGSG
+571 VNIFGGGSSGSG
-582 ATAIPLLGSIVGDTA
+582 ATAIPLLGSIVGNTG
-597 SIIGVKVTNGGSGYD
+597 SIIGVEVTNGGSGYD

-621 NCGQGYGAVARALI
+621 DAGRGYGAVARALI

-643 IYIVSEGENYPIE
+643 IYIVSEGENYPTG
-656 NFIDIENM
+656 DI
-664 ERVGGIFEYSV
+664 GYASEYSV

-688 NGDTVVDNLGNT
+688 NEDTVTDNLGNT

-723 PVLTVQT
+723 PVLTVKT

-736 VLRPLLASPNFTG
+736 VLRPLFATPNFTG